1 MDRLL
6 IGRCNGVRSALLYA
20 IGVTSSR
27 LLRVQLTLGQG
38 DATVYRIGNAVLGQ
52 VFCTQVVGILHAV
65 FIVGNGDFRRHRQGA
80 GLPLDTLKGAGG
92 IFGIL
97 DGAADCIVCGTDI
110 CLAAGNGGIHLE
122 LDSVRLIPAVYVC
135 SQHRARIGNRVL
147 VLRQRCAVVD
157 LRVAGGLDAQAVG
170 VHPRPVAVERSGDSD
185 GKARHRVA
193 GKRVVPVPAVEGVLV
208 RAADH
213 GLAVGIG
220 CIDRDFLVLA
230 VGPAVRRQRLTRG
243 CTQPVVR
250 DPQVLHRADVVGDLI
265 IAAAIEHELL
275 RNVL

>member
-6 IGRCNGVRSALLYA
+6 IGRCNGVRSALLDA
-20 IGVTSSR
+20 GGISIR
-27 LLRVQLTLGQG
+27 LLRVQLSRRQSDLI
-38 DATVYRIGNAVLGQ
+38 ANLIGCRVCQNNRAKACTFRAVL
-52 VFCTQVVGILHAV
+52 I
-65 FIVGNGDFRRHRQGA
+65 IVHRDFRRHFQCA
-80 GLPLDTLKGAGG
+80 GLPLHIAEGAGG

-122 LDSVRLIPAVYVC
+122 LDSVRLIPAVCVC

-170 VHPRPVAVERSGDSD
+170 VHPRPVAVERRGDGD

-193 GKRVVPVPAVEGVLV
+193 GKRVVLVPAVEGVLV
-208 RAADH
+208 RTADH

-220 CIDRDFLVLA
+220 RIDRDFLVLA

-250 DPQVLHRADVVGDLI
+250 DPQVLHRADVIGDLI
-265 IAAAIEHELL
+265 IVAAIEHELL

>member
-1 MDRLL
+1 MFVRVGYG
-6 IGRCNGVRSALLYA
+6 IGPALLYA
-20 IGVTSSR
+20 IGVTSIR
-27 LLRVQLTLGQG
+27 LLRVQLILGQG
-38 DATVYRIGNAVLGQ
+38 DVTAYRIRNTVLGQ
-52 VFCTQVVGILHAV
+52 DFCTPVVGILHAV
-65 FIVGNGDFRRHRQGA
+65 FIVGNGDFRRHRQRA
-80 GLPLDTLKGAGG
+80 GLPLHLAEGAGG
-92 IFGIL
+92 IICIP
-97 DGAADCIVCGTDI
+97 DGTADCIFCGANAG
-110 CLAAGNGGIHLE
+110 LAAGNGRVRLE
-122 LDSVRLIPAVYVC
+122 ADAVRLIPAVCAC

-170 VHPRPVAVERSGDSD
+170 VHPRPVAVERRGDSD

-193 GKRVVPVPAVEGVLV
+193 GKRVVLVPAVEGVLV

-213 GLAVGIG
+213 GIAVGIG

-250 DPQVLHRADVVGDLI
+250 DPQVLHRADVIGDLI
-265 IAAAIEHELL
+265 IFAAIEHELL